1 MPYMQR
7 NSRGFSL
14 AEVLMALGLAAIVIG
29 VVLQSASRDAIS
41 VSRAP
46 KDYQAL
52 LRASQVLE
60 YRMEEDRKNDDA
72 TGSVGEKFPYDL
84 SVKPVVTDARVEEVV
99 VTVASASRKRE
110 TVSAYRLKVRRESKA
125 DPNATPSPGGTTTG
139 TGGTTTGTGG
149 GTTATS
155 GGTGTTSAA
164 PGTTSG
170 TTGGSSNTGGTTSGG
185 AAPGATTGTT
195 STQ

>member
-1 MPYMQR
+1 
-7 NSRGFSL
+7 
-14 AEVLMALGLAAIVIG
+14 MALGLAAIVIG

-72 TGSVGEKFPYDL
+72 TGSVGEKFPYGL

-125 DPNATPSPGGTTTG
+125 DPGATPSPGG
-139 TGGTTTGTGG
+139 TGGTTTGTSA
-149 GTTATS
+149 GTTS
-155 GGTGTTSAA
+155 GTTGTTSGTTGTTSGTT
-164 PGTTSG
+164 GTTSG
-170 TTGGSSNTGGTTSGG
+170 TTGGSPNTGGTASGG
-185 AAPGATTGTT
+185 AAPGGTTGTT